1 MKLRQWFH
9 NRYNS
14 MADQTAMER
23 LQVRKLR
30 KIHSFHSDFSSC
42 LSRFHVNDTNRQERI
57 VNANALDLLP

>member
-1 MKLRQWFH
+1 
-9 NRYNS
+9 